1 MKIMKKI
8 RIHNKDFEVYLTSEQ
23 IRNRL
28 KELAFQ
34 VQESLQGKDVVF
46 LAVLNGAFVFAADLV
61 RLIAVDCHI
70 TFVKVAS
77 YRGVNSTG
85 QVQELIGLN
94 ENLTG
99 KCVVILE
106 DIIDSGL
113 SMDKVVEMIRH
124 QNPAEIKIVTFL
136 FKPDAF
142 RGSAKPDYT
151 GFNIPNRFVIGYGLD
166 YNGLG
171 RNLGQIYMLSD

>member
-1 MKIMKKI
+1 MKKI
-8 RIHNKDFEVYLTSEQ
+8 RIHNKNFEVYLTAVQ

-28 KELAFQ
+28 TELALQ
-34 VQESLQGKDVVF
+34 VQEDLQGKDVVF
-46 LAVLNGAFVFAADLV
+46 LAILNGAFVFAADLV
-61 RLIAVDCHI
+61 RLITMDCQI

-85 QVQELIGLN
+85 EVQELIGLN
-94 ENLTG
+94 ENLAG

-124 QNPAEIKIVTFL
+124 QNPAEIKIVTLL

-142 RGSAKPDYT
+142 RGASRPDYT
-151 GFNIPNRFVIGYGLD
+151 GFSIPNRFVIGYGLD

-171 RNLGQIYMLSD
+171 RNLPQIYILTD